1 MVLGSSCGVW
11 CMNVYWIVMV
21 CSCGGGV
28 CVIRVVIVMGWL
40 GSGGECMVVVVLVIR
55 RGNKALLTL
64 DVDCGCHWLVV
75 AHGSGDG
82 VMMMTVIVVVYIPSC
97 TTIY

>member
-1 MVLGSSCGVW
+1 
-11 CMNVYWIVMV
+11 
-21 CSCGGGV
+21 
-28 CVIRVVIVMGWL
+28 
-40 GSGGECMVVVVLVIR
+40 MVVVVLVIR

-64 DVDCGCHWLVV
+64 DVDCGRHLLVV

-82 VMMMTVIVVVYIPSC
+82 VMMMAVMVVVCIPSC